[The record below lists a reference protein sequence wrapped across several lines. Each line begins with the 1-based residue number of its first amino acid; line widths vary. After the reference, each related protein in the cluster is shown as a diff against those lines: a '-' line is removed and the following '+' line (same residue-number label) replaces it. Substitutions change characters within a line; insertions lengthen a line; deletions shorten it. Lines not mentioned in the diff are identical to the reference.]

1 MEEIREAA
9 LAIYEN
15 GSAEQKKLA
24 RDFFSCL
31 DVDGDGTVDS
41 QEFVI
46 VLTDEGY
53 GLLNNSSFFQALDHD
68 DNGTPDFYEVLTLY
82 NIIKS
87 GRPFCDGCGIFLKG

>member
-31 DVDGDGTVDS
+31 DVDGDGTMDS
-41 QEFVI
+41 QEFI
-46 VLTDEGY
+46 SVLTDEGY
-53 GLLNNSSFFQALDHD
+53 LMIPAFSRH
-68 DNGTPDFYEVLTLY
+68 LTMMTMDLW
-82 NIIKS
+82 ISMKFSLCTI
-87 GRPFCDGCGIFLKG
+87 